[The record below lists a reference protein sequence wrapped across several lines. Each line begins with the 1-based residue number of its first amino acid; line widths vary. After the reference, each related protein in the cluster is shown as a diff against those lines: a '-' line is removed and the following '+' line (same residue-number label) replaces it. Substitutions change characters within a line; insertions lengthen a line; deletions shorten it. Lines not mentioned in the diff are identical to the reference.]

1 MKWLARLKNSGLGT
15 ENDATKTTKTVSVVS
30 VASIL
35 APVQKIGGD
44 SLAANDPVTALVTPA
59 KAVSAGYSTNRADAM
74 GHENLRKPDIARLAL
89 FTDKGLTIEA
99 AELVADK
106 LVTRDREHD
115 DRRICLECTHLGGAG
130 AWRCRN
136 WQRAGVAIRARD
148 AQLPGE
154 LVHLLQRCDGFSD
167 QYAHAHAR
175 GFEINQSKSN
185 EVFHHG

>member
-1 MKWLARLKNSGLGT
+1 MNLADLIKVGSLRRV
-15 ENDATKTTKTVSVVS
+15 ATATPATPATHDPYRPPTVATVATVAVATT
-30 VASIL
+30 
-35 APVQKIGGD
+35 QK
-44 SLAANDPVTALVTPA
+44 SAANDPVTALVTPA
-59 KAVSAGYSTNRADAM
+59 KAVSAEPVRMLVRTEMDTFT
-74 GHENLRKPDIARLAL
+74 ARLAL

-175 GFEINQSKSN
+175 GFEINQSKSKG
-185 EVFHHG
+185 ESVP

>member
-59 KAVSAGYSTNRADAM
+59 KAVSAEPVRMLVRTEMDTFT
-74 GHENLRKPDIARLAL
+74 ARLAL

-154 LVHLLQRCDGFSD
+154 LVHLLQRCDGFSE

-175 GFEINQSKSN
+175 GFEINQRTTT
-185 EVFHHG
+185 